1 VHGGQFKS
9 LATSHRPLTTKMF
22 TITHPA
28 MLLLFWLLPLVAG
41 LLVYSHFKRA
51 AAARRFVDREMLAR
65 LMPPET
71 NGRAWLKGILLI
83 AGLAMLIFALA
94 GPRYGS
100 YIEKVAPRGVD
111 CFVCLDVSRSML
123 AEDVKPNRLE
133 RAKADILDLLKKLA
147 GDRVGLIVFA
157 GKAVVK
163 APLTTDDGFFRQSL
177 EEVDVKSAPRGGTL
191 IGDALRKAME
201 SMPPRADADQAIV
214 LITDGEDQESMPE
227 EAAKNA
233 AERGIKIFTV
243 GLGDAG
249 EGARIPIVDSAGGR
263 IYIQDEKG
271 EHWSKVDQ
279 NLLKKIALDSGGAYI
294 PAGTRAYD
302 LGQVYE
308 EHLAGLARGEEAKTQ
323 LRKREKEQYQ
333 IFLAF
338 AVAILAIERSI
349 PRCSRKNGK
358 GGDPR

>member
-1 VHGGQFKS
+1 
-9 LATSHRPLTTKMF
+9 MF
-22 TITHPA
+22 SIAHPA
-28 MLLLFWLLPLVAG
+28 MLLLYWLLPLVAG
-41 LLVYSHFKRA
+41 VLVYAHFKRA
-51 AAARRFVDREMLAR
+51 AAAGRFVDREMLAR
-65 LMPPET
+65 LMPPRS
-71 NGRAWLKGILLI
+71 NGRAWLKGTLLLV
-83 AGLAMLIFALA
+83 GLAVMFFAA
-94 GPRYGS
+94 TEPRYGT
-100 YIEKVAPRGVD
+100 YFENVAPRGVD

-163 APLTTDDGFFRQSL
+163 VPLTTDDGFFRQTL
-177 EEVDVKSAPRGGTL
+177 EEVDAKSAPRGGTL

-249 EGARIPIVDSAGGR
+249 EGARIPIPDSAGGR
-263 IYIQDEKG
+263 MYIQDEKG

-279 NLLKKIALDSGGAYI
+279 NLLKKIALESGGAYI
-294 PAGTRAYD
+294 PAGTRYYD
-302 LGQVYE
+302 LGQFYE
-308 EHLAGLARGEEAKTQ
+308 EHLSGLARGEEAKTQ
-323 LRKREKEQYQ
+323 QRKRENEQYQ
-333 IFLAF
+333 LFLAI
-338 AVAILAIERSI
+338 ALAILAVERSI
-349 PRCSRKNGK
+349 PRCPRKNGK
-358 GGDPR
+358 GGDAR

>member
-1 VHGGQFKS
+1 
-9 LATSHRPLTTKMF
+9 MF
-22 TITHPA
+22 AHPTI
-28 MLLLFWLLPLVAG
+28 LLLLWLLPLAAG
-41 LLVYSHFKRA
+41 ILVYAHRKRA
-51 AAARRFVDREMLAR
+51 AAARRFVEQRMLNR
-65 LMPPET
+65 LIPVEDKS
-71 NGRAWLKGILLI
+71 RAWLKGVLLL
-83 AGLAMLIFALA
+83 AGLAALIFAAA
-94 GPRYGS
+94 GPRFGTY
-100 YIEKVAPRGVD
+100 YEKVAKRGVD

-163 APLTTDDGFFRQSL
+163 VPLTTDDGFLRESL
-177 EEVDVKSAPRGGTL
+177 QEVDTASAPRGGTL

-201 SMPPRADADQAIV
+201 SMPPRADSDQVIV

-227 EAAKNA
+227 QAANNA

-243 GLGDAG
+243 GLGDSN
-249 EGARIPIVDSAGGR
+249 EGARIPIKDSTGSKIFAK
-263 IYIQDEKG
+263 DEKG

-279 NLLKKIALDSGGAYI
+279 DLLKKIALDSGGAYI

-308 EHLAGLARGEEAKTQ
+308 EHLAGLARGEEAEKQ
-323 LRKREKEQYQ
+323 MRKREKEQYQ
-333 IFLAF
+333 PFVVFAIALLA
-338 AVAILAIERSI
+338 LERAI
-349 PRCSRKNGK
+349 PRCRRKNG
-358 GGDPR
+358 RRSEA

>member
-1 VHGGQFKS
+1 MLS
-9 LATSHRPLTTKMF
+9 
-22 TITHPA
+22 ITHPA
-28 MLLLFWLLPLVAG
+28 LLLLYWLLPLVAG
-41 LLVYSHFKRA
+41 LLVYAHFKRA

-65 LMPPET
+65 LMPAAS
-71 NGRAWLKGILLI
+71 NGRAWLKGTLLLT
-83 AGLAMLIFALA
+83 GLAIAIFAA
-94 GPRYGS
+94 SGPRFGDYF
-100 YIEKVAPRGVD
+100 EKVAPRGVD

-133 RAKADILDLLKKLA
+133 RAKTDILDLLKKLA

-163 APLTTDDGFFRQSL
+163 VPLTTDDGFFRQSL

-249 EGARIPIVDSAGGR
+249 EGARIPIKDSVGER
-263 IYIQDEKG
+263 IYVRDEKG

-279 NLLKKIALDSGGAYI
+279 KLLKKIALDSGGAYI
-294 PAGTRAYD
+294 PAGTRNYD

-308 EHLAGLARGEEAKTQ
+308 EHLSGLARGEEAKTQ
-323 LRKREKEQYQ
+323 LRKRVIERYQ

-338 AVAILAIERSI
+338 AIVILSVERSI
-349 PRCSRKNGK
+349 PRCSRRNGQ
-358 GGDPR
+358 GGGA